1 MLDISK
7 LISISE
13 SAGAAVQIQEPA
25 IECPEEYKNLS
36 MSESSLYFENQILK
50 CELEYR
56 DIMDESVNTMIQDM
70 LDRQNGIVNEAAS
83 GFKDKIKKIKDFIVK
98 FFTTIFNAIKNF
110 IVKVGEKLKIINKT
124 LDVSVLDNA
133 SIMKPKTFIL
143 DDDDKTY
150 SFNIKLRPFNIT
162 DPNCS
167 NEISDEIN
175 TTFDKL
181 YDIIEKVVLD
191 KQTLDRDNVKEV
203 INSIKDI
210 LLDYNDDVVD
220 IFDKCTKD
228 GQYKNHSKYGSASKS
243 GEVKPRFD
251 VSEDSVE
258 ITFKL
263 SDYMKVDDSKSDDF
277 FIDLI
282 KKATGVDYHDILP
295 GINKYLKDMET
306 LSKKLLVN
314 KEKLEQLVD
323 KIDFTDND
331 KDAGILDAKANLMF
345 EVTRATHK
353 LYSYTTGLCISNIYV
368 ILANKAAFTKAF
380 IAAKHDYIMWS
391 GNNKGKK
398 KRYTNKNEEEDAKS
412 RKKNNDDFDV
422 EED

>member
-1 MLDISK
+1 
-7 LISISE
+7 
-13 SAGAAVQIQEPA
+13 
-25 IECPEEYKNLS
+25 
-36 MSESSLYFENQILK
+36 
-50 CELEYR
+50 
-56 DIMDESVNTMIQDM
+56 
-70 LDRQNGIVNEAAS
+70 
-83 GFKDKIKKIKDFIVK
+83 
-98 FFTTIFNAIKNF
+98 
-110 IVKVGEKLKIINKT
+110 
-124 LDVSVLDNA
+124 
-133 SIMKPKTFIL
+133 MKPKTFIL

-150 SFNIKLRPFNIT
+150 SFIIKLRPFNIT

-167 NEISDEIN
+167 NEISDKIN

-203 INSIKDI
+203 LNNIKDNR
-210 LLDYNDDVVD
+210 LDFDDDVVD
-220 IFDKCTKD
+220 IFDNCSKD

-243 GEVKPRFD
+243 GEVKSRFD

-263 SDYMKVDDSKSDDF
+263 SDYMKIDDSKSDDF
-277 FIDLI
+277 FIDLV
-282 KKATGVDYHDILP
+282 KKSTGVDYQNILP

-323 KIDFTDND
+323 KINFTDNN
-331 KDAGILDAKANLMF
+331 KDAGKVDAKTNLMF
-345 EVTRATHK
+345 EIARATYH
-353 LYSYTTGLCISNIYV
+353 LYDYTTGLCISNIYS

-391 GNNKGKK
+391 NNNGKK

-412 RKKNNDDFDV
+412 RKKNSDDFDA
-422 EED
+422 DDD